1 MSAMT
6 LTPSERLMLGLV
18 THEPQFT
25 ITREHV
31 GTTEPV
37 LVFTT
42 LSFFNTLRVLF
53 SKLPKSLRDVLDALA
68 EMERDQDL

>member
-18 THEPQFT
+18 THEPQVT

-31 GTTEPV
+31 GTTETRFGFHHAIIFPYTPCAF
-37 LVFTT
+37 L
-42 LSFFNTLRVLF
+42 
-53 SKLPKSLRDVLDALA
+53 
-68 EMERDQDL
+68 